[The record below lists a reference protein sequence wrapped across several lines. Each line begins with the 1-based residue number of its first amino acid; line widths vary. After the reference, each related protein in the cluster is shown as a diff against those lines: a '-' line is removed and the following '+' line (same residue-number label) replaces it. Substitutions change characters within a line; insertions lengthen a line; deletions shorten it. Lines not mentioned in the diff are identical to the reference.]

1 MVRVHSSGAMD
12 RCHCGLSA
20 SDNIQSRR
28 RRLSSSSRSFR
39 ASVGAATGGRARDGA
54 RILGARTRCRKRPQ
68 ICTQRRRM
76 NGSRVHR
83 LPAAGTVGVATRA
96 RVRVAI
102 PGRAPMRHGE
112 RSHPARCPVGI
123 EVHGLVFHSAVLSLR
138 IYLASVSAEAKACAL
153 RQVRLNPYTNTLDF
167 SGSLSHARLKP
178 ALYGR
183 ALRGA
188 GALQV
193 VEHPLPM
200 HALPV
205 V

>member
-1 MVRVHSSGAMD
+1 
-12 RCHCGLSA
+12 
-20 SDNIQSRR
+20 
-28 RRLSSSSRSFR
+28 
-39 ASVGAATGGRARDGA
+39 
-54 RILGARTRCRKRPQ
+54 
-68 ICTQRRRM
+68 M

-102 PGRAPMRHGE
+102 PARAPMRHGE
-112 RSHPARCPVGI
+112 RSHPTRRPVGI